1 MNDYG
6 VFNIIMQGEGGSMLK
21 IKIHKINLN
30 RELVC
35 AWSNLLSSVDRVRE
49 FPEL

>member
-1 MNDYG
+1 MNDFG
-6 VFNIIMQGEGGSMLK
+6 VFNIIMQGEGGCMLK